1 MQNIKPVI
9 AKNIIDLRQKHNMTQ
24 IELAQKLN
32 YSDKS
37 ISKWERAESV
47 PDISVLKSIAEIF
60 NVTLDYLV
68 QEEHIENTSVQA
80 NTVNDDKNTD
90 DTDYDMVRFNK
101 IRNHGFI
108 TGMAILLVWFIA
120 TFIYMIID
128 TIPNTVNLHW
138 LSFVYAVPVSFI
150 VWLVLNTIWFN
161 KRRNFL
167 IISLL
172 MWSVLACAFVTCMI
186 SGINLKLV
194 FTLGIPGQI
203 IILLWSQLKKIPNI
217 VAHVRQTNEN
227 ENEKDSTDV

>member
-128 TIPNTVNLHW
+128 IIPNTVNLHW

-227 ENEKDSTDV
+227 EIEKDSTDV

>member
-1 MQNIKPVI
+1 MQNIKPII
-9 AKNIIDLRQKHNMTQ
+9 AKNIIDLRQKYNMTQ

-32 YSDKS
+32 YSDKA

-68 QEEHIENTSVQA
+68 QEEHSENKPEQTPII
-80 NTVNDDKNTD
+80 NDTNDTN
-90 DTDYDMVRFNK
+90 DTDYDEVKANK

-120 TFIYMIID
+120 TLVYMIID
-128 TIPNTVNLHW
+128 TIPNAVKIHW
-138 LSFVYAVPVSFI
+138 LAFVYAVPVSLT

-161 KRRNFL
+161 KRRNFF

-172 MWSVLACAFVTCMI
+172 MWSVLTCVFITCMI
-186 SGINLKLV
+186 NGINLPLV

-203 IILLWSQLKKIPNI
+203 IILLWSQLKQIPNI
-217 VAHVRQTNEN
+217 VAHVRQTNG
-227 ENEKDSTDV
+227 NEKDNTDI